1 MGNVNIVSFGQNLNK
16 IFNDTK
22 MYLENIKKLSSRNI
36 KDENIKS
43 NLDKMGETVEE
54 AIDKVNEQISD
65 LKENLEWS
73 KLTIGFL
80 VKQMLVKVLLLKL

>member
-73 KLTIGFL
+73 KLTIGFW
-80 VKQMLVKVLLLKL
+80 